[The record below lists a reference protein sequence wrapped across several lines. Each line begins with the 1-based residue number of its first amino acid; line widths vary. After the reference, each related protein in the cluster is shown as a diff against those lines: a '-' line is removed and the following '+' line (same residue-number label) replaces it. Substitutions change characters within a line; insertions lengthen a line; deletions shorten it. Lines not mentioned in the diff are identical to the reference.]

1 MNHPSQP
8 FDPKRRRFHG
18 YLLAAAATGLLPGCG
33 NDTPQVDAQV
43 AMPGASGEPGEG
55 IDWVAISPPQPGE
68 TPGKIE
74 VLEFFSYGCI
84 HCSNFNPLIARWE
97 LGLGDDVV
105 LRRVPV
111 TFGRAAW
118 TNLAKLYYTLE
129 SLGELERLDQAV
141 FDAIHEEKA
150 ALNSEREI
158 ADWAARN
165 GIDAERFAA
174 TFDGFPMRNRI
185 ARADALARDYRVE
198 SVPLITVAGRYAV
211 VGREARRLED
221 LLVIAD
227 DLIRRARGNRA

>member
-18 YLLAAAATGLLPGCG
+18 YLLAAAATGLLSGCG
-33 NDTPQVDAQV
+33 GDAPQVDAQL
-43 AMPGASGEPGEG
+43 AMPGAGGGGEPGEG
-55 IDWVAISPPQPGE
+55 IDWIAISPPQPGE

-97 LGLGDDVV
+97 HGLGDDVAFK
-105 LRRVPV
+105 RVPV

-118 TNLAKLYYTLE
+118 TNLARLYYTLQ
-129 SLGELERLDQAV
+129 SLGELERLDQAA
-141 FDAIHEEKA
+141 FDAIHVEKA
-150 ALNSEREI
+150 ALGSEREI

-165 GIDAERFAA
+165 GIDAARFAA
-174 TFDGFPMRNRI
+174 TFDDTAMRDRI
-185 ARADALARDYRVE
+185 AHADRLARDYRVE

-227 DLIRRARGNRA
+227 DLIRRARVA